1 MLSTALPALLA
12 CAVVGGCCYYLIV
25 IAAVRAFLSKRARA
39 ACIPAGAPPSCSL
52 LKPLAGDE
60 PELEENLR
68 SFFNLRYPNYEV
80 LFAARK
86 ETDAALSVANR
97 LASCYTDVRSRT
109 LVAGEPVCANAKVHS
124 LAAMTEASA
133 GEILVISDSDVRV
146 DSAFLDSLRRDFA
159 DSNVGVVT
167 YPYRATTDGSVWS
180 RLEAL
185 GMNTE
190 FWGGVLAAQFLA
202 PMDFAVGPTMA
213 VRRECLERVGGW
225 AALGDYLAEDFQL
238 GRWAR
243 RAGYDVR
250 LGTHV
255 VEHRIGCQDLASNL
269 RHRLR
274 WRRSTRRSRPIGYWG
289 EIFAN
294 PLPWAAL
301 LPVAAS
307 WAAWGWALFATCA
320 TLRFATALAV
330 GLAVLRDRSLPSR
343 IWLLPFQDALSLL
356 TWVAGFF
363 GNQVV
368 WRDRR
373 YELMPDGRL
382 RHLSGSGHAASS
394 A

>member
-25 IAAVRAFLSKRARA
+25 IAGVRAFLLKRARA
-39 ACIPAGAPPSCSL
+39 ACSPADALPTCSL

-60 PELEENLR
+60 PDLEDNLR
-68 SFFNLRYPNYEV
+68 SFFKLRYSNYEV
-80 LFAARK
+80 LFAART

-97 LASCYTDVRSRT
+97 SASCYTDVRSQS
-109 LVAGEPVCANAKVHS
+109 LAVGEPACANAKVHS
-124 LAAMTEASA
+124 LAAMTAASS

-146 DSAFLDSLRRDFA
+146 DPAFLDSLHRDFA

-167 YPYRATTDGSVWS
+167 YPYRATTDGSLWS

-225 AALGDYLAEDFQL
+225 AVLGDYLAEDFQL
-238 GRWAR
+238 GRLAR
-243 RAGYDVR
+243 RAGYKVR
-250 LGTHV
+250 LGTRV
-255 VEHRIGCQDLASNL
+255 VEHRIGSQDLVSNL

-289 EIFAN
+289 EFFAN

-307 WAAWGWALFATCA
+307 GAAWAWALFATCI
-320 TLRFATALAV
+320 TLRFAAALAV

-343 IWLLPFQDALSLL
+343 IWLLPFQDVLSLL
-356 TWVAGFF
+356 TWAAGFF
-363 GNQVV
+363 GNQIV

-382 RHLSGSGHAASS
+382 RRLSA
-394 A
+394 